1 MGKPVLSAEQFSY
14 DTVQV
19 GDYVAQE
26 VVDEAMNCLPPACM
40 TSECAQLGE
49 PYSHREDPD
58 TGRWRAVYA
67 TFRRVSESVW
77 EYRGHCFRGETTE
90 RRRELEAM
98 TILKNKKCPFCGGD
112 VAIHIC
118 DDEGNLRSDEYES
131 DPYSGLGFILYHDTN
146 MAKNECPIAHDKG
159 EHLGVY
165 IYESREE
172 AKRAWSKRTQS

>member
-14 DTVQV
+14 DTVQI

-90 RRRELEAM
+90 RGRELNGSIWGDADFRS
-98 TILKNKKCPFCGGD
+98 KK
-112 VAIHIC
+112 
-118 DDEGNLRSDEYES
+118 SDKS
-131 DPYSGLGFILYHDTN
+131 DKT
-146 MAKNECPIAHDKG
+146 DKG
-159 EHLGVY
+159 DE
-165 IYESREE
+165 
-172 AKRAWSKRTQS
+172 TD

>member
-49 PYSHREDPD
+49 PYSPREDPD

-90 RRRELEAM
+90 RGRELYGS
-98 TILKNKKCPFCGGD
+98 IWGD
-112 VAIHIC
+112 VSF
-118 DDEGNLRSDEYES
+118 RSLKTDKS
-131 DPYSGLGFILYHDTN
+131 DKT
-146 MAKNECPIAHDKG
+146 DKG
-159 EHLGVY
+159 N
-165 IYESREE
+165 E
-172 AKRAWSKRTQS
+172 AD